1 MRTLSHLVYSVM
13 HGEPVQDCFV
23 SNLQQH
29 SGQKCSWCTCRAI
42 LLSNAA
48 GICGVWFGF
57 LSLRWAS
64 LSMLH
69 QRMFLSSS
77 INDAF
82 IDVQVTSMCRDPYFH
97 RCWILMVSLLFS
109 QSPIPES
116 MHPKDFESTALY
128 FQAFLRIRYVL
139 MFITSV
145 SYVLWIRL
153 RGTNWADTIHE
164 ASVYK
169 LPGGEGILYA

>member
-29 SGQKCSWCTCRAI
+29 SGQKCSWCTRRAI
-42 LLSNAA
+42 LFSNAS

-97 RCWILMVSLLFS
+97 RCWIFERFWWFLSFLASPWFLSPCTPKICTSQLFC
-109 QSPIPES
+109 
-116 MHPKDFESTALY
+116 
-128 FQAFLRIRYVL
+128 AFFMWLCL
-139 MFITSV
+139 SHLFPMSFGS
-145 SYVLWIRL
+145 
-153 RGTNWADTIHE
+153 D
-164 ASVYK
+164 
-169 LPGGEGILYA
+169 